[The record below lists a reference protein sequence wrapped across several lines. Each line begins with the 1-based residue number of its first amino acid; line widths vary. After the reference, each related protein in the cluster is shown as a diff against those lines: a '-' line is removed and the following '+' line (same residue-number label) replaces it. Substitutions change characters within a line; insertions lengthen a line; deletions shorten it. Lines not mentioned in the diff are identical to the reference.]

1 MTHEQI
7 ILEEMCKRTG
17 TKYTDI
23 DFRKPKWFWNFAWTK
38 KEKKDFRNWIAAY
51 LRENK
56 EARTELMNHPS
67 LLYCNK
73 VADEFIMQYGWKV
86 KE

>member
-23 DFRKPKWFWNFAWTK
+23 
-38 KEKKDFRNWIAAY
+38 DFRNWIAAY